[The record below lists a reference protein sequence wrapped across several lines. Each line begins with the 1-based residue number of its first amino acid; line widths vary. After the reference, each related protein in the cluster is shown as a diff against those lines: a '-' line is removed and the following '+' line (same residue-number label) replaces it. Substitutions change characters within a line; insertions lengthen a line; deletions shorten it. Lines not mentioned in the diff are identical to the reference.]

1 MAALSTMVEEQA
13 AVAGRE
19 EKNKSTEE
27 KFVKLKEVYQ
37 KLREEH
43 IALLRQKA
51 EVDKRAAGAEIGG
64 WRTGAE

>member
-1 MAALSTMVEEQA
+1 MVEEQA

-64 WRTGAE
+64 WRRSGGGVVAE